1 MTQQLEI
8 KIVPLQNDINIF
20 TAHFC
25 PPIKFSTFHLDP
37 KSDDFQVG
45 YQNHIKV
52 ALKWKNELKN
62 GDRLDF

>member
-8 KIVPLQNDINIF
+8 KIVPRQNDINIF

-37 KSDDFQVG
+37 KSDDFQEWVSKSHKSG
-45 YQNHIKV
+45 IEMEKRTE
-52 ALKWKNELKN
+52 KW
-62 GDRLDF
+62 

>member
-1 MTQQLEI
+1 MTSTF
-8 KIVPLQNDINIF
+8 F

-45 YQNHIKV
+45 IKIT
-52 ALKWKNELKN
+52 
-62 GDRLDF
+62 